1 MSSHTG
7 WKNNEQAFPLAWHER
22 YPEDISSAQG
32 TLHTGLHR
40 GWHQAGMMKGVVS
53 GVGSMCNA
61 MSFPSD
67 STHLFMSVQAGMG
80 NTCLAF
86 RRGSL

>member
-1 MSSHTG
+1 
-7 WKNNEQAFPLAWHER
+7 
-22 YPEDISSAQG
+22 
-32 TLHTGLHR
+32 
-40 GWHQAGMMKGVVS
+40 MMKGVVS

-67 STHLFMSVQAGMG
+67 STHLFMSIQAGMG